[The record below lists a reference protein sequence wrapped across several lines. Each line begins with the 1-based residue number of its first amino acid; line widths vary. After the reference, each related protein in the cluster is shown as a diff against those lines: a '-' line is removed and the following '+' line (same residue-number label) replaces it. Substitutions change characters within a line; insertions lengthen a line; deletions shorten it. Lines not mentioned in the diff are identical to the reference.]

1 MANCHTLWRLP
12 RFRRKPRQ
20 GLTVLPSATT
30 RATLSRQWELL
41 RQLPSRSPGITS
53 AELVMRLKDA
63 GFNISKRSIERD
75 LNELSLI
82 FPLERNDR
90 SIPYGWYWAANA
102 CVELRGLSVSEALS
116 LALVEEAVRPLLPGS
131 MLKGLDARFAHA
143 RQKLETLSSENK
155 AARWL
160 DKVASVRP
168 EMNMRAPEVSD
179 SILETV
185 QKALLDE
192 QQLQALYYS
201 AHHDRSVEL
210 ILNPLAL
217 IQRGQVAYLIA
228 TAQPYE
234 DIRQFAVHRFR
245 QLSVLDTPALGLDDF
260 DLHAYLRS
268 DALQFGSA
276 EKIELHAWIS
286 DNLARRMR
294 ETPLSPDMQLID
306 LEDGHRLQATVSN
319 SWSLRWWLLSQGDEL
334 VVEQPPALRQ
344 LISQTLS
351 SAAAAYQEE

>member
-1 MANCHTLWRLP
+1 MANCHAFCWTSC
-12 RFRRKPRQ
+12 FRRKPRQ

-53 AELVMRLKDA
+53 AELVLRLKDA
-63 GFNISKRSIERD
+63 GFSISKRSIERD

-102 CVELRGLSVSEALS
+102 YVDLRGLSVGEALS
-116 LALVEEAVRPLLPGS
+116 LALVEDAVRPLLPGS
-131 MLKGLDARFAHA
+131 MLKGLDARFSHA
-143 RQKLETLSSENK
+143 RQKLEHLSSENK

-168 EMNMRAPEVSD
+168 DMNMQAPEVSD
-179 SILETV
+179 AILETV
-185 QKALLDE
+185 QKALLE
-192 QQLQALYYS
+192 EYQLQCQYYS
-201 AHHDRSVEL
+201 AHTDRTVEL
-210 ILNPLAL
+210 TLNPLAL

-228 TAQPYE
+228 TAQPFT
-234 DIRQFAVHRFR
+234 DTRQFAVHRFR
-245 QLSVLDTPALGLDDF
+245 QLSMLDSPAQGLDAF
-260 DLHAYLRS
+260 DLQSYLRS

-276 EKIELHAWIS
+276 EKIELHAWVS
-286 DNLARRMR
+286 SNLARLVR
-294 ETPLSPDMQLID
+294 ETPLSADMTLTD
-306 LEDGHRLQATVSN
+306 LEHGHRLQATVSN

-334 VVEQPPALRQ
+334 IVEQPTALRQ
-344 LISQTLS
+344 LIAKTLS
-351 SAAAAYQEE
+351 SAAAQYQDE

>member
-1 MANCHTLWRLP
+1 M
-12 RFRRKPRQ
+12 
-20 GLTVLPSATT
+20 PSATT

-41 RQLPSRSPGITS
+41 RQLPSRSPGITT
-53 AELVMRLKDA
+53 AELVVRLKDA

-75 LNELSLI
+75 LIELSLI

-131 MLKGLDARFAHA
+131 MLKGLDARFSHA
-143 RQKLETLSSENK
+143 RQKLETLSAENK

-168 EMNMRAPEVSD
+168 DMNMQAPEVSD

-185 QKALLDE
+185 QKALLE
-192 QQLQALYYS
+192 EHQLQCQYYS
-201 AHHDRSVEL
+201 AHSDRTVEL
-210 ILNPLAL
+210 TLNPLAL

-228 TAQPYE
+228 TAQPFT
-234 DIRQFAVHRFR
+234 DVRQFAVHRFR
-245 QLSVLDTPALGLDDF
+245 QASLLETPAEGLDAF
-260 DLHAYLRS
+260 DLQGYLRS

-286 DNLARRMR
+286 SNLARLVR
-294 ETPLSPDMQLID
+294 ETPLSSDMQLTE

-334 VVEQPPALRQ
+334 IVEQPPALRA
-344 LISQTLS
+344 LISQTLNN
-351 SAAAAYQEE
+351 AAAQYRD

>member
-1 MANCHTLWRLP
+1 
-12 RFRRKPRQ
+12 
-20 GLTVLPSATT
+20 LPSATT

-41 RQLPSRSPGITS
+41 RQLPNRSPGITS
-53 AELVMRLKDA
+53 AELVGRLKDA
-63 GFNISKRSIERD
+63 GFTISKRSIERD

-90 SIPYGWYWAANA
+90 SIPFGWYWATNA
-102 CVELRGLSVSEALS
+102 CIELRGLSVSEALS

-143 RQKLETLSSENK
+143 RQKLETLSAENK

-185 QKALLDE
+185 QKALLE
-192 QQLQALYYS
+192 EHQLQSLYYS
-201 AHHDRSVEL
+201 AHNDRTVEL
-210 ILNPLAL
+210 TLNPLAL

-228 TAQPYE
+228 TAQPYA

-245 QLSVLDTPALGLDDF
+245 QLTVLDSPALGLDDF
-260 DLHAYLRS
+260 DLQAYLRS

-276 EKIELHAWIS
+276 EKIELQAWIS

-294 ETPLSPDMQLID
+294 ETPLSPDMQLTD
-306 LEDGHRLQATVSN
+306 LDHGHRLQATVSN

-344 LISQTLS
+344 LISTTLS
-351 SAAAAYQEE
+351 NAAAAYQED

>member
-143 RQKLETLSSENK
+143 RQKLETLSSETK

-168 EMNMRAPEVSD
+168 EMHMRAPEVSD

-276 EKIELHAWIS
+276 EKSELHAWIS

-306 LEDGHRLQATVSN
+306 LEDGHRLQATGSN
-319 SWSLRWWLLSQGDEL
+319 SWSLRWWRLSLGDEL

>member
-1 MANCHTLWRLP
+1 M
-12 RFRRKPRQ
+12 
-20 GLTVLPSATT
+20 PSATT

-41 RQLPSRSPGITS
+41 RQLPSRSPGITT
-53 AELVMRLKDA
+53 AELVVRLKDA
-63 GFNISKRSIERD
+63 GFSISKRSIERD

-131 MLKGLDARFAHA
+131 MLKGLDARFSHA

-168 EMNMRAPEVSD
+168 DMNMQAPEVPD

-185 QKALLDE
+185 QKALLE
-192 QQLQALYYS
+192 EHQLQCQYYS
-201 AHHDRSVEL
+201 AHSDRTVEL
-210 ILNPLAL
+210 TLNPLAL

-228 TAQPYE
+228 TAHPFT
-234 DIRQFAVHRFR
+234 DIRQYAVHRFR
-245 QLSVLDTPALGLDDF
+245 QAHVLETAAEGLDSF
-260 DLHAYLRS
+260 DLQHYLRS

-276 EKIELHAWIS
+276 EKIELQAWIS
-286 DNLARRMR
+286 SNLARLVR
-294 ETPLSPDMQLID
+294 ETPLSSDMQLTLLD
-306 LEDGHRLQATVSN
+306 DGHRLTATVSN
-319 SWSLRWWLLSQGDEL
+319 SWSLRWWLLSQGNDL
-334 VVEQPPALRQ
+334 IVEQPLALRE
-344 LISQTLS
+344 LIARTLS
-351 SAAAAYQEE
+351 DAAAQYQD